1 MSKFNFDKFEPMFEK
16 AEDGLAKA
24 GKATVEIIQ
33 DRNFQ
38 LGVLAA
44 LPSTVS
50 AFFLIKKYR
59 KEVKEKDKLYMEVL
73 ARHNA
78 VIKELSAQVQM
89 GKERSERLL
98 AYDTALKKKMDSL
111 LSEKQE
117 LLDRITELTKKKAND
132 E

>member
-1 MSKFNFDKFEPMFEK
+1 MKKVKFLLLAVLTLVTLGLSNESAL
-16 AEDGLAKA
+16 AE
-24 GKATVEIIQ
+24 
-33 DRNFQ
+33 
-38 LGVLAA
+38 
-44 LPSTVS
+44 
-50 AFFLIKKYR
+50 
-59 KEVKEKDKLYMEVL
+59 EVKEKDKLYMEVL